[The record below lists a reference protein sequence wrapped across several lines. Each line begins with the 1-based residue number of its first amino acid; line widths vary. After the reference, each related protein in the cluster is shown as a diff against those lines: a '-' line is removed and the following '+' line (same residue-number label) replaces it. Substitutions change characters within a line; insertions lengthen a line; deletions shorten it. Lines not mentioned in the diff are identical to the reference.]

1 MDRRKTSTTWK
12 NRDQPNSSVTPVL
25 VTSASTAPSL
35 GAGSSVGRDQ
45 HHNPGESGHQVQD
58 RRQHVDKGG
67 EETSHLPAVLRLDQ
81 LPRSSNGAEEPP
93 IHHQIPKEGVAAIH
107 RARQEKQVGKTEDLV
122 LPAVLLHDG
131 RRHSHGEDRDC
142 RGILEEV
149 QELRAPMRDRRREPA
164 GQVALLHPEDV
175 RRAGHE
181 LHEGDAHYGLVKRSC
196 KDGLLHGLLGAVLGA
211 EVIVSGDL
219 PIHGPQK
226 VRVQVQIKQQETGA
240 GQVPQRG
247 RQGRQSVCDE
257 DVAELHGL
265 YG

>member
-1 MDRRKTSTTWK
+1 
-12 NRDQPNSSVTPVL
+12 
-25 VTSASTAPSL
+25 
-35 GAGSSVGRDQ
+35 
-45 HHNPGESGHQVQD
+45 
-58 RRQHVDKGG
+58 
-67 EETSHLPAVLRLDQ
+67 
-81 LPRSSNGAEEPP
+81 
-93 IHHQIPKEGVAAIH
+93 
-107 RARQEKQVGKTEDLV
+107 
-122 LPAVLLHDG
+122 
-131 RRHSHGEDRDC
+131 
-142 RGILEEV
+142 
-149 QELRAPMRDRRREPA
+149 MRDRRREPA

-265 YG
+265 GRPHHLEEDRSKRIHVVPVAKPKRKSEEDGTNDEKEPEHSANIDLPRGLRPQVLAQDHAQRSKEAPGDEVRALRHGFLGGDEAQSAVVVDLRRVENVDVDSPEHDEQRDREDRLEQAQDQLEQQVFIHTGERSRAQEHRWRED